1 MRNDSRYNVA
11 GRYIRT
17 IEAIEIERDKE
28 RLAELEE
35 ERALWHDR
43 MIARLKRE
51 GILFK
56 DRDHV
61 TRIAYRIVKN
71 EV

>member
-1 MRNDSRYNVA
+1 MRNDSLYNVA
-11 GRYIRT
+11 SRYIRI
-17 IEAIEIERDKE
+17 IEAIEKERDKE

-35 ERALWHDR
+35 ERVLWHNR
-43 MIARLKRE
+43 LIAKLKRE
-51 GILFK
+51 GIMFK

-61 TRIAYRIVKN
+61 TRIAYRVVKN